1 MTDIVV
7 RLIDCHVFFW
17 YNGVPQFLLLKR
29 SENQIYPG
37 IWQCVT
43 GKIRKG
49 EKPHETAKREL
60 KEETGLI
67 PKTIWTVDRVNNYYE
82 SENERMYLIPIF
94 GVEVITKNVALSYE
108 HQDYKWCN
116 LDEGINLLLW
126 TQQKEGLISFYK
138 MLTTESSKLLFTKI
152 TL

>member
-7 RLIDCHVFFW
+7 RLIDCHVVFW

-49 EKPHETAKREL
+49 E
-60 KEETGLI
+60 TGLI
-67 PKTIWTVDRVNNYYE
+67 PKTIWTVDRVNNFYE
-82 SENERMYLIPIF
+82 SENDRMYLIPIF
-94 GVEVITKNVALSYE
+94 GVEVITKNVVLSYE

-126 TQQKEGLISFYK
+126 TQQKEGLISFHK